1 MHGPSPATSSFV
13 SLYVDSHPKAELK
26 PLNSF
31 YLEPHAGFTPS
42 FQRLKVFCLHAKDFN
57 HKVFFSLAFKV
68 QNFCKLMSDLEKTE
82 PIK

>member
-1 MHGPSPATSSFV
+1 MHSPPPATPHFFSFY
-13 SLYVDSHPKAELK
+13 LDLHPKAELK

-31 YLEPHAGFTPS
+31 YLEPHAGFTPY
-42 FQRLKVFCLHAKDFN
+42 FQRLKVLCLYAKHFN